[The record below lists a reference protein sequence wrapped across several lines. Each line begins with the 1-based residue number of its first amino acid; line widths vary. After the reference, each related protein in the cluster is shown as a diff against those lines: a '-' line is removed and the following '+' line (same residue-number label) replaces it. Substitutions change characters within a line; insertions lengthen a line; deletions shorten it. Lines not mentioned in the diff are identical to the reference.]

1 MDDDK
6 LIVKINIRKHEV
18 LIKDE
23 LIVHIYHNKNCMK
36 PCPDTELIVNYLQAE
51 MFVAEGFMVA
61 GE

>member
-1 MDDDK
+1 MDDK

-18 LIKDE
+18 LVKDE
-23 LIVHIYHNKNCMK
+23 LIVHIHHNESCIK
-36 PCPDTELIVNYLQAE
+36 PCPDTELIISYLQAE